1 MKEKIFFY
9 IGEFKKAPLPIQNV
23 VIKKGLLALAYIV
36 VGACMISFIK
46 AFAGF
51 LPAIF
56 ILGYLMYDFLRL
68 FHICCTE
75 QYTYISGECLGVSE
89 KRQFF
94 SLKRENPKIEL
105 IRIRYDRSKELII
118 HIKNQREIEEI
129 EEGKMVEI
137 YIPDYAKVYQEGHR
151 YKNSEYFCILISA

>member
-1 MKEKIFFY
+1 MKEKVQELLCEY
-9 IGEFKKAPLPIQNV
+9 KKAPLPIQNI
-23 VIKKGLLALAYIV
+23 VIKKGLIALVYMV
-36 VGACMISFIK
+36 VGAFMISFIK
-46 AFAGF
+46 AFAGI

-56 ILGYLMYDFLRL
+56 ILGYLMYDFIRT

-75 QYTYISGECLGVSE
+75 KYAYISGECISILE

-94 SLKRENPKIEL
+94 SFKRESTKIEL

-118 HIKNQREIEEI
+118 QIKNQREIEEI
-129 EEGKMVEI
+129 EEGKMVGI

-151 YKNSEYFCILISA
+151 YKISEYFCILISS